1 MTVHDSLYD
10 ICRWLRV
17 ERLER
22 GLSMREAASLTNV
35 SVSTVCR
42 IEQADKGMKL
52 ESLVKVIEAYGYRL
66 GFVASQQPAE
76 QPADGDGVKGGTG

>member
-1 MTVHDSLYD
+1 MVGHDSLYA

-22 GLSMREAASLTNV
+22 GLSMREAAALAHV

-42 IEQADKGMKL
+42 IEQADKGMTL

-66 GFVASQQPAE
+66 GFVARERPA
-76 QPADGDGVKGGTG
+76 GDDATRGA